1 MPRAA
6 LPFAGLHGAIF
17 LALGVFLPFW
27 PVFLTHRGLSGAE
40 IGTILA
46 LGTWLKAASNPALGH
61 LADRAGQRRRV
72 LGALAAFALV
82 AATAFLVAEGF
93 WALLLI
99 HLLVFPAFQ
108 ATIPIGDSQ
117 TLAAA
122 ARQGFDYGRV
132 RLWGSLAFLL
142 AVLGMGEALEG
153 RSPDLVAW
161 AVLAG
166 FALLL
171 GATRLLPESTGQETP
186 HRPAPVTALLADR
199 PFLLFLAVGALL
211 QASHAVYYAF
221 SAVHWTAQG
230 LSPAAVGW
238 LWAEGVVAEILLF
251 ALGGKVLARL
261 GPVGLLLAAAVGG
274 LLRWTTLGVTTAL
287 PALAVVQAL
296 HAATFGAAHLGAM
309 HFIARRAPAG
319 LQSTAQGVYSAVGG
333 GVGMGL
339 AMAVAGPLY
348 DAFGGRAFL
357 AMAGMSAAGGAL
369 ALLLFRGQRTAVV
382 QRVP

>member
-1 MPRAA
+1 MARAA
-6 LPFAGLHGAIF
+6 LPFAGLYGAIF

-46 LGTWLKAASNPALGH
+46 LGTWLKVASNPALGR

-72 LGALAAFALV
+72 LSALAVFALI

-93 WALLLI
+93 WALLFV

-108 ATIPIGDSQ
+108 ATIPIGDSR

-122 ARQGFDYGRV
+122 GRHGFDYGRV

-142 AVLGMGEALEG
+142 AVLGMGEALDG
-153 RSPDLVAW
+153 RSPELVAW

-166 FALLL
+166 FGLLL
-171 GATRLLPESTGQETP
+171 LATRLLPESERQETP
-186 HRPAPVTALLADR
+186 HRPAPATALLADR
-199 PFLLFLAVGALL
+199 PFLLFLGVGALL

-230 LSPAAVGW
+230 LSPATVGW

-251 ALGGKVLARL
+251 AVGGRVLARL
-261 GPVGLLLAAAVGG
+261 GPLGLLLAAALGG
-274 LLRWTTLGVTTAL
+274 LVRWTTLGLTTAL

-319 LQSTAQGVYSAVGG
+319 LQSTAQGVYSAVSG

-339 AMAVAGPLY
+339 AMAAAGALY
-348 DAFGGRAFL
+348 DATGGRAFL
-357 AMAGMSAAGGAL
+357 AMAGMSAAGGVL
-369 ALLLFRGQRTAVV
+369 ALLLSRRARAVPA